1 MMGSHSRE
9 TKNLCAMKH
18 IENLVK
24 MANDIGAF
32 FAGEPE
38 RQSAVHAIA
47 DHLRRFWE
55 PRMRAA
61 IIDHNR
67 KGGLGLSDLVR
78 EAIKQ
83 LSDDA
88 QTLVESGDG

>member
-1 MMGSHSRE
+1 
-9 TKNLCAMKH
+9 MKH

-32 FAGEPE
+32 FAAEPNHAL
-38 RQSAVHAIA
+38 AVQGIA

-67 KGGLGLSDLVR
+67 KGGVGLAELVR
-78 EAIKQ
+78 EAVQQ

-88 QTLVESGDG
+88 RTLVESGDG

>member
-1 MMGSHSRE
+1 
-9 TKNLCAMKH
+9 MKH

-38 RQSAVHAIA
+38 RPVAVHSIA
-47 DHLRRFWE
+47 DHLKRFWE
-55 PRMRAA
+55 PRMRTA
-61 IIDHNR
+61 IIEHNR
-67 KGGLGLSDLVR
+67 QGGLGLSDLVR
-78 EAIKQ
+78 EAVQQ

>member
-1 MMGSHSRE
+1 MR
-9 TKNLCAMKH
+9 H

-32 FAGEPE
+32 FAAEPNHHM
-38 RQSAVHAIA
+38 AVHAIA

-61 IIDHNR
+61 IIEHNR
-67 KGGLGLSDLVR
+67 QGGLGLADLVR
-78 EAIKQ
+78 EAVQQ
-83 LSDDA
+83 LAEDA